1 MHVFLPIWNIE
12 EIGNVCD
19 PSNSPTTPKPTPSTP
34 KPTKPPKVCTGS
46 CGNKDYANDK
56 FCDDDN
62 NNCGCKWD
70 GGGCCGLEVE
80 YDFCQECKCKDP
92 NSKFKGQ
99 VKGKA

>member
-1 MHVFLPIWNIE
+1 M
-12 EIGNVCD
+12 
-19 PSNSPTTPKPTPSTP
+19 PTTPKPTPTTP
-34 KPTKPPKVCTGS
+34 KPTKPTKPTKPPKVCTGS